1 MVLLHHHSAR
11 GEGPLAAECGT
22 AMGEAK
28 RRRENEDE
36 RRKEAERI
44 LERVSRDSETIGS
57 SGFARTTNRLASHF
71 LAKDSPQDDP
81 IEVLG
86 KRIGRLLSLIA
97 FVGLAIYLFLTYV
110 VK

>member
-1 MVLLHHHSAR
+1 
-11 GEGPLAAECGT
+11 
-22 AMGEAK
+22 MGEAK
-28 RRRENEDE
+28 RRQQSEDE

-57 SGFARTTNRLASHF
+57 SGFARTTTRLANHF
-71 LAKDSPQDDP
+71 MAKDAAQDDP

-86 KRIGRLLSLIA
+86 KRIGRALSLIA
-97 FVGLAIYLFLTYV
+97 FVGLAVYLYLTYV